1 MEEKIYKKAVNKTNL
16 GNRIIDSKSF
26 LRQFSKK
33 EVENLSENND
43 WAQCDNC
50 EKWRMLP
57 PWSDATELPDKV
69 SPGFRFRLSDSL
81 YVHGLI

>member
-16 GNRIIDSKSF
+16 GNRVIDSKCF

-33 EVENLSENND
+33 EVGDLSSLND
-43 WAQCDNC
+43 WVQCDDC

-57 PWSDATELPDKV
+57 SWSSVDATELPDKV
-69 SPGFRFRLSDSL
+69 SPGFGF
-81 YVHGLI
+81 